1 MIVIICVDD
10 KNGMMFNHR
19 RQSKDKELR
28 KVILKKSK
36 GKKIWMNNYS
46 MKQFEE
52 EDCGNITVDEKFLQ
66 KAESEDYCFVED
78 IDIEPYIDYIDELI
92 LIRWNR
98 IYPADFYF
106 KIDMG
111 EWNLVNKEEF
121 IGSSHERI
129 TWEDYVR

>member
-10 KNGMMFNHR
+10 KNGMLFNHR

-28 KVILKKSK
+28 KFILRKTN
-36 GKKIWMNNYS
+36 GKRIWMNSYS

-52 EDCGNITVDEKFLQ
+52 EGYGNITVDEKFLQ
-66 KAESEDYCFVED
+66 KAESGDYCFVED
-78 IDIEPYIDYIDELI
+78 IDVEPYIDYIDELI

-98 IYPADFYF
+98 VYPADFYF

>member
-1 MIVIICVDD
+1 M
-10 KNGMMFNHR
+10 
-19 RQSKDKELR
+19 
-28 KVILKKSK
+28 
-36 GKKIWMNNYS
+36 
-46 MKQFEE
+46 
-52 EDCGNITVDEKFLQ
+52 
-66 KAESEDYCFVED
+66 ED
-78 IDIEPYIDYIDELI
+78 IDIEPYIDYIYELI

>member
-28 KVILKKSK
+28 KFILKKSK
-36 GKKIWMNNYS
+36 GKKIWMNSYS

-52 EDCGNITVDEKFLQ
+52 EDCENITVDEKFLQ

-78 IDIEPYIDYIDELI
+78 IDIGPYIEYFDELI

-111 EWNLVNKEEF
+111 EWSLVNKEEF
-121 IGSSHERI
+121 VGSSHERI
-129 TWEDYVR
+129 TWEDYIR